1 MSESTKRSLK
11 LGELLTKSDILTSQQ
26 LLESIE
32 LAKQT
37 GMPIGRMLVMSGAVS
52 EEVLLTSVQLQSM
65 FRDNLLDLDRAIVLL
80 TMVNKAHISLEEA
93 MQRTGQTVT
102 EPKPTIRL
110 GELLYEAG
118 FIGHDEK
125 EKFLIDAKESG
136 LPLGR
141 IILLYGNISKEMLSA
156 ALTAQVLVRDGKV
169 TREQAVKALKTTR
182 RRRSRLED
190 SLKELGFYR
199 QPIRPHTLLGELFIN
214 ANLVEEADVL
224 SALEMALDQEMPVGQ
239 AMIQKNLISRADLE
253 IALALQEMVINATL
267 SSEQASAVLTK
278 VAKKGFSPTAALTE
292 LAVSS
297 ASFEDTKSLWQLL
310 TASGIIAKEA
320 RSAVFMRE
328 DLPFNELCHN
338 LISAELIDEFTL
350 HNACR
355 CQFLM
360 RSSFLDLEKAI
371 VVLNHCH
378 TRRISTDDALR
389 ELNWIAQTKMEMDS
403 GV

>member
-1 MSESTKRSLK
+1 MTESKRSLK
-11 LGELLTKSDILTSQQ
+11 LGELLTRADILTSEQ
-26 LLESIE
+26 LIESIE

-52 EEVLLTSVQLQSM
+52 ERVLLASVQLQSM

-80 TMVNKAHISLEEA
+80 SMVNRADISLEEA
-93 MQRTGQTVT
+93 MQKTGQTVS
-102 EPKPTIRL
+102 EAKPTIRL

-125 EKFLIDAKESG
+125 DKFLNDALESG

-169 TREQAVKALKTTR
+169 TREQAIKALKTTR
-182 RRRSRLED
+182 RRRNKLED

-214 ANLVEEADVL
+214 AGLVEEADVL
-224 SALEMALDQEMPVGQ
+224 SALEMALDQELPVGQ
-239 AMIQKNLISRADLE
+239 AMIQKDLISRADLE
-253 IALALQEMVINATL
+253 IALSLQEMVINATL
-267 SSEQASAVLTK
+267 TAEQATEVLTK
-278 VAKKGFSPTAALTE
+278 VSRKGFSPTAALTE
-292 LAVSS
+292 LAVTT
-297 ASFEDTKSLWQLL
+297 ASLEDTKSLWQLL

-320 RSAVFMRE
+320 REAVFLR
-328 DLPFNELCHN
+328 DNISLSELCHN
-338 LISAELIDEFTL
+338 LMSAELIDEFTL

-360 RSSFLDLEKAI
+360 RSGFLDLEKAI

-378 TRRISTDDALR
+378 TRRISTDDSLR
-389 ELNWIAQTKMEMDS
+389 ELNWIAQTRQQLDS

>member
-1 MSESTKRSLK
+1 MSETKRSLK
-11 LGELLTKSDILTSQQ
+11 LGELLTRSDILTAKQ

-52 EEVLLTSVQLQSM
+52 ENVLLTSVQLQSM
-65 FRDNLLDLDRAIVLL
+65 FRDNLIDLDRAIVLL
-80 TMVNKAHISLEEA
+80 SMVNKANITLEEA
-93 MQRTGQTVT
+93 MQKTGQTVSKT
-102 EPKPTIRL
+102 KPTIRL

-125 EKFLIDAKESG
+125 EKFLEDAKESG

-141 IILLYGNISKEMLSA
+141 IILIYGNISKEMLSA
-156 ALTAQVLVRDGKV
+156 ALTAQVLVRDEKV
-169 TREQAVKALKTTR
+169 TREQAIKALKTTR
-182 RRRSRLED
+182 RRRIKLEE

-199 QPIRPHTLLGELFIN
+199 QPIRPHTLLGELFIA
-214 ANLVEEADVL
+214 ANLVEEAEVL
-224 SALEMALDQEMPVGQ
+224 SALEMALEEELPVGQ
-239 AMIQKNLISRADLE
+239 AMVQKGLINRADLE
-253 IALALQEMVINATL
+253 LALGLQEMVVNATL
-267 SSEQASAVLTK
+267 SSDQATEVMTK
-278 VAKKGFSPTAALTE
+278 VSKKGFSPTGALTE
-292 LAVSS
+292 LAITS
-297 ASFEDTKSLWQLL
+297 ASLEDTKSLWQLL
-310 TASGIIAKEA
+310 TAAGIIAKEA
-320 RSAVFMRE
+320 REAVFLRQ
-328 DLPFNELCHN
+328 DLSFAELCHN

-360 RSSFLDLEKAI
+360 RSTFLDLEKAM

-378 TRRISTDDALR
+378 TRRISADDALR
-389 ELNWIAQTKMEMDS
+389 ELNWIAQTKMELDS

>member
-1 MSESTKRSLK
+1 MSDSTKRSLK

-80 TMVNKAHISLEEA
+80 TMVNKANISLEEA

-102 EPKPTIRL
+102 VPKPTIRL
-110 GELLYEAG
+110 GELLYESG

-214 ANLVEEADVL
+214 ANLVEEA
-224 SALEMALDQEMPVGQ
+224 
-239 AMIQKNLISRADLE
+239 
-253 IALALQEMVINATL
+253 
-267 SSEQASAVLTK
+267 
-278 VAKKGFSPTAALTE
+278 
-292 LAVSS
+292 
-297 ASFEDTKSLWQLL
+297 
-310 TASGIIAKEA
+310 
-320 RSAVFMRE
+320 
-328 DLPFNELCHN
+328 
-338 LISAELIDEFTL
+338 
-350 HNACR
+350 
-355 CQFLM
+355 
-360 RSSFLDLEKAI
+360 
-371 VVLNHCH
+371 
-378 TRRISTDDALR
+378 
-389 ELNWIAQTKMEMDS
+389 
-403 GV
+403 

>member
-1 MSESTKRSLK
+1 MK
-11 LGELLTKSDILTSQQ
+11 LGELLTRADILTSEQ
-26 LLESIE
+26 LIESIE

-52 EEVLLTSVQLQSM
+52 ERVLLASVQLQSM

-80 TMVNKAHISLEEA
+80 SMVNRADISLEEA
-93 MQRTGQTVT
+93 MQKTGQTVS
-102 EPKPTIRL
+102 EAKPTIRL

-125 EKFLIDAKESG
+125 DKFLNDALESG

-169 TREQAVKALKTTR
+169 TREQAIKALKTTR
-182 RRRSRLED
+182 RRRNNLED

-214 ANLVEEADVL
+214 AGLVEEADVL
-224 SALEMALDQEMPVGQ
+224 SALEMALDQELPVGQ
-239 AMIQKNLISRADLE
+239 AMIQKDLISRADLE
-253 IALALQEMVINATL
+253 IALSLQEMVINATL
-267 SSEQASAVLTK
+267 TAEQATEVLTK
-278 VAKKGFSPTAALTE
+278 VSRKGFSPTAALTE
-292 LAVSS
+292 LAVTT
-297 ASFEDTKSLWQLL
+297 ASLEDTKSLWQLL

-320 RSAVFMRE
+320 REAVFLR
-328 DLPFNELCHN
+328 DNISLSELCHN
-338 LISAELIDEFTL
+338 LMSAELIDEFTL

-360 RSSFLDLEKAI
+360 RSGFLDLEKAI

-378 TRRISTDDALR
+378 TRRISTDDSLR
-389 ELNWIAQTKMEMDS
+389 ELNWIAQTRQQLDS